1 MSPLEAIHHTPD
13 PDKREAILDAAV
25 ALFAER
31 GFHGTAVPLV
41 AERAHVGTGTIY
53 RYFDSKEALVN
64 AALQHWKGRLA
75 DVLLADADAD
85 LAPRARF
92 RTLFHRVVDFAL
104 SYPEAVAFMELHHHT
119 SYLDDTSRAVE
130 DRLLQPIYA
139 FVEAAQ
145 AVELVKPVPAPVL
158 VSLTWGAIMGL
169 IREAW
174 RGRFELTD
182 EVLEAAEACAWEAIR
197 R

>member
-1 MSPLEAIHHTPD
+1 MCPLDALRHAPK

-41 AERAHVGTGTIY
+41 AKRAHVGTGTIY

-64 AALQHWKGRLA
+64 AAYQHWKRHLA
-75 DVLLADADAD
+75 QVLLDDLAVD

-92 RTLFHRVVDFAL
+92 RQIFHKIVDFAL
-104 SYPEAVAFMELHHHT
+104 ENPEAVAFMELHHHT
-119 SYLDDTSRAVE
+119 PYLDDASRDAE
-130 DRLLQPIYA
+130 NRLLGPIYA
-139 FVEAAQ
+139 FVSSAQEA
-145 AVELVKPVPAPVL
+145 ELVKPVAAPVL
-158 VSLTWGAIMGL
+158 VALVWGAIVGL

-174 RGRFELTD
+174 RGRFELTPK
-182 EVLEAAEACAWEAIR
+182 VLEDAEACAWEAIR
-197 R
+197 L